1 MLNFKLTREET
12 QTLLDKDFVLI
23 NREGTNYVVTYDV
36 EYDSY
41 LVSQV
46 VLFDTL
52 ELDA

>member
-12 QTLLDKDFVLI
+12 QTLLDKDYVLI
-23 NREGTNYVVTYDV
+23 ILEGTNYVVTYD
-36 EYDSY
+36 EENDSY
-41 LVSQV
+41 LVSQL